1 MDASP
6 KTRTRRITAR
16 GSAPRRAREST
27 KKTRIGGENGPKR
40 ARGRPPGRKNYYS
53 REFKEAMRMAAEQ
66 LGEDGK
72 GYDGL
77 ATMATE
83 VHVREQE
90 KPETEEEV
98 RSALASFGI
107 RHEQL
112 SGLRFYDR
120 EQKLIELMADD
131 VTDNHSNGGNKGA
144 GSS

>member
-1 MDASP
+1 
-6 KTRTRRITAR
+6 
-16 GSAPRRAREST
+16 
-27 KKTRIGGENGPKR
+27 
-40 ARGRPPGRKNYYS
+40 
-53 REFKEAMRMAAEQ
+53 MRMAAEQ

-77 ATMATE
+77 VGYMRMLAREEKATFASLIRATMATE